1 MHNACMTVITI
12 RDVSEEDSRRLKEQ
26 AELRGQSLQRF
37 LREELH
43 AIANRTPLEQALA
56 RALDGL
62 EPAGIRPDMIIA
74 ALRESRDV
82 DAS

>member
-1 MHNACMTVITI
+1 MTVITI
-12 RDVSEEDSRRLKEQ
+12 RDVSDEDNRRLKEL

-56 RALDGL
+56 KALEGL
-62 EPAGIRPDMIIA
+62 DPTGVKADTIVAAIRQS
-74 ALRESRDV
+74 REV

>member
-43 AIANRTPLEQALA
+43 AIANRTPLEQALT